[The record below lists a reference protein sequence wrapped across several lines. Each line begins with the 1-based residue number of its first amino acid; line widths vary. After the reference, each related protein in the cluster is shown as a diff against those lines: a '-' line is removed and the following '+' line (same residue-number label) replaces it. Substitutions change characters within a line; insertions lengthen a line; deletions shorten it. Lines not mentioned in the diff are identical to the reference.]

1 MSTTVDNLNKL
12 NEDEKPSY
20 LSRILYPI
28 KDGLPQVPW
37 LAAFLGASFGALVFG
52 VYRWYQHEYSFTVG
66 LDYFEPEFQTYWM
79 NLFWAQMTIITL
91 IGVIGVPW
99 LWFTRPKEVEMSP
112 VKELGV
118 YYLIFSFMAVASLLV
133 VVILALYAE
142 ADAAWHQVTIRDTDF
157 TPTHIALFYFAIPLG
172 VVGIALGFVWVHTR
186 MPDFRNRVSMS
197 LAIVASAPILI
208 MPNLGLNEW
217 GHTFFYAEELFAAP
231 IHWGFVFLGWGIF
244 AISGFLLQCFARVRI
259 LTRTLAEQQ
268 ADRETNEEA
277 QQAA

>member
-118 YYLIFSFMAVASLLV
+118 YYVIFSFMAVASLLV

-142 ADAAWHQVTIRDTDF
+142 ADAACEAIYKSLA
-157 TPTHIALFYFAIPLG
+157 ALGLEALYDDRSERAGAKFATMDLIGLPWRITVGPRGLKNG
-172 VVGIALGFVWVHTR
+172 VVELTCRKTGE
-186 MPDFRNRVSMS
+186 S
-197 LAIVASAPILI
+197 
-208 MPNLGLNEW
+208 
-217 GHTFFYAEELFAAP
+217 EELAPEAAVAKVVE
-231 IHWGFVFLGWGIF
+231 IYKAL
-244 AISGFLLQCFARVRI
+244 
-259 LTRTLAEQQ
+259 
-268 ADRETNEEA
+268 
-277 QQAA
+277 